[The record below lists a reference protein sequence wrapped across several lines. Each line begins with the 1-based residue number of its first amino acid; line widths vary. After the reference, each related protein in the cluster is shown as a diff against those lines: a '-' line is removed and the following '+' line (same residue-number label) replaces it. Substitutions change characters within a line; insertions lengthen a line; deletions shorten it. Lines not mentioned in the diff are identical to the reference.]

1 MRNIIYMKQKIVAAI
16 LIILTAAL
24 PATIL
29 TGYFYSQSVKTE
41 YYDCGFSTGIKIAL
55 LSDMHFPRE
64 NKNLSSAID
73 FLKELSPDIVAVT
86 GDVFDAS
93 ATKDDLIKADDF
105 YNKLTSFSQV
115 YAVIGNHEIGSP
127 LLTDYIAV
135 CKNNAVNLLL
145 DEFVTVN
152 LKGKNILIAGVK
164 DGKIP
169 SEKNMPN
176 VAESK
181 LKADVSLLLAHRPEL
196 IKDYAYYNF
205 DVVLTGHAHGGQV
218 RLFGRGLYAPDQGFF
233 PRYTSGRYAEG
244 KTQTFVSR
252 GLGDGKYRLRIF
264 NPYDVLIITI

>member
-1 MRNIIYMKQKIVAAI
+1 MKKKIVATI
-16 LIILTAAL
+16 LIIIAAAL
-24 PATIL
+24 PATVL
-29 TGYFYSQSVKTE
+29 SGYFYSQSVKTE

-64 NKNLSSAID
+64 NKNLSPVID

-86 GDVFDAS
+86 GDAFDAS
-93 ATKDDLIKADDF
+93 ASKEDLKKIDDF

-127 LLTDYIAV
+127 LLQDYVAV
-135 CKNNAVNLLL
+135 CENNAVNLLL

-169 SEKNMPN
+169 SEKNLPN
-176 VAESK
+176 FTENK

-218 RLFGRGLYAPDQGFF
+218 RLFGCGLYAPDQGFF
-233 PRYTSGRYAEG
+233 PKYTSGRYAEG
-244 KTQTFVSR
+244 KTQMFVSR
-252 GLGDGKYRLRIF
+252 GLGDGKYRLRMF
-264 NPYDVLIITI
+264 NPYDVLIITL

>member
-1 MRNIIYMKQKIVAAI
+1 MKKKIVAAI
-16 LIILTAAL
+16 LIILAAAL
-24 PATIL
+24 PAIVL

-64 NKNLSSAID
+64 NKNLTAAVD
-73 FLKELSPDIVAVT
+73 FLKELSPDIIAVT
-86 GDVFDAS
+86 GDAFDAS
-93 ATKDDLIKADDF
+93 ASKEDLIKVDEF

-127 LLTDYIAV
+127 LLTDYV
-135 CKNNAVNLLL
+135 DLCKNNAVNLLL
-145 DEFVTVN
+145 DEFVTLN

-169 SEKNMPN
+169 SEKNLPD
-176 VAESK
+176 VTESK
-181 LKADVSLLLAHRPEL
+181 LNADVSLLLAHRPEL

-205 DVVLTGHAHGGQV
+205 DVVLSGHAHGGQV
-218 RLFGRGLYAPDQGFF
+218 RLFGRGLYAPDQGYF
-233 PRYTSGRYAEG
+233 PKFTSGRYVEG

-264 NPYDVLIITI
+264 NPYDVLIITL

>member
-1 MRNIIYMKQKIVAAI
+1 MKKKIVAAI
-16 LIILTAAL
+16 LIILAAAL
-24 PATIL
+24 PAIVL

-64 NKNLSSAID
+64 NKNLSPAVD
-73 FLKELSPDIVAVT
+73 FLKELSPDIIAVT

-93 ATKDDLIKADDF
+93 ASKEDLKKIDEF

-115 YAVIGNHEIGSP
+115 YSVIGNHEIGSP
-127 LLTDYIAV
+127 LLADYIAV

-145 DEFVTVN
+145 DEFFTIN

-169 SEKNMPN
+169 SEKNLPD
-176 VAESK
+176 VTESK
-181 LKADVSLLLAHRPEL
+181 LKADVNLLLAHRPEL

-205 DVVLTGHAHGGQV
+205 DVVLSGHAHGGQA
-218 RLFGRGLYAPDQGFF
+218 RFFGRGLYAPDQGYF
-233 PRYTSGRYAEG
+233 PEYTSGRYVEG
-244 KTQTFVSR
+244 KTQMFVSR
-252 GLGDGKYRLRIF
+252 GLGDGKYRFRMF
-264 NPYDVLIITI
+264 NPYDVLIITL